1 MFKGIIEFIR
11 KGFNIRLI
19 LPFTLFLG
27 LVCFFYFDFDLF
39 LSWSNVKGNYSELSL
54 QSSENYI
61 YSAIIFFFIYFTA
74 AAFSLPIITILVLL
88 GGALF
93 GWLAF
98 LLCIFA
104 GTLGCWVVFLA
115 TKGFLF
121 NYLSKKTNPYIS
133 SITTNFNKGQF
144 TWLFTLKLFPFL
156 PISVSNIIAGVL
168 GMSSSIFLLATFLA
182 FIPGT
187 LIWVAFGKRIDR
199 FITSDESISL
209 SMFDNPDIFIP
220 MMGLFLLSLA
230 SFIVKFLRIKK
241 GNY

>member
-1 MFKGIIEFIR
+1 MFKGVIELIR
-11 KGFNIRLI
+11 KGFKIRLI

-39 LSWSNVKGNYSELSL
+39 FSWSNIRSDYAGLSL
-54 QSSENYI
+54 QSSENFI
-61 YSAIIFFFIYFTA
+61 FSAIIFFFLYLTA
-74 AAFSLPIITILVLL
+74 AAFSLPIMTILGLL

-121 NYLSKKTNPYIS
+121 NYLSKKSNPYIS
-133 SITTNFNKGQF
+133 SITTNFNKGPF

-168 GMSSSIFLLATFLA
+168 GMNSSIFLLATFLA
-182 FIPGT
+182 FMPGT

-199 FITSDESISL
+199 FISADESISL

-220 MMGLFLLSLA
+220 LIGLFLLSVA

-241 GNY
+241 GN